1 MIEVLAARQQWCR
14 PGEPI
19 LWCIRS
25 HRNYLFDVEGL
36 DEKGKPK
43 KGWGTRAAL
52 GAGDAVGGVLGGV
65 FDAVTGGDTD
75 SDLKDS
81 PPSVLFGPGPNC
93 MAVAKLSRL
102 PTGED
107 RACWVLTSHRLGLL
121 TFHDAAE
128 PEAGEAEESAGL
140 LGGAL
145 KFGKGAMKFARDVR
159 DIVASK
165 PEYEPGVAVPVPQ
178 ASAHLEI
185 QRPAIADIGAHQRK
199 LGRGYQTGKPWYLRV
214 QFTDGSGIELS
225 PSPKEKPL
233 QRLVAMSHGK
243 I

>member
-19 LWCIRS
+19 LWCLRS
-25 HRNYLFDVEGL
+25 QHSYLFDVEGL

-43 KGWGTRAAL
+43 KGWGARAAL
-52 GAGDAVGGVLGGV
+52 GIGDAAGGVLGGV

-75 SDLKDS
+75 SDLKTW
-81 PPSVLFGPGPNC
+81 PAGVVFGPAPDC
-93 MAVAKLSRL
+93 MAVAELSRI
-102 PTGED
+102 PAEAVHGF
-107 RACWVLTSHRLGLL
+107 WVLTSHRLSWL
-121 TFHDAAE
+121 TFQEVVEEAA
-128 PEAGEAEESAGL
+128 EAEESKGV

-165 PEYEPGVAVPVPQ
+165 PEYEPGVAVPVPA

-185 QRPAIADIGAHQRK
+185 QRPAIADVSAYQRK
-199 LGRGYQTGKPWYLRV
+199 LGRGYTSNKAWYLRV
-214 QFTDGSGIELS
+214 QFTDGSGIEIS
-225 PSPKEKPL
+225 PSRDEKPA
-233 QRLVAMSHGK
+233 QRLAAMSHGR